1 MPGCEKYSR
10 ACHIDWSCWNMFLSG
25 SCFWNPAEKK
35 KNHCLLPINK
45 FPVSRFVSLK
55 GEKTRCE
62 NHVYTETM
70 IETYHTVDLRYSTLQ
85 LRLPRLP
92 WSCVWITCKILTRIS
107 DGTNTNCSWSEF
119 WTIFCQVWLDL
130 HWSLG
135 MVTTS

>member
-1 MPGCEKYSR
+1 MRSTVAHVTLIGLAE
-10 ACHIDWSCWNMFLSG
+10 I
-25 SCFWNPAEKK
+25 CFYQVHVFEILQKKK